1 MSQVA
6 CGCCD
11 MPEEDKGPCLCPL
24 CHGSFWFILPPS
36 ILEVAVCTNGVVCGS
51 LLGIVVEGCPG
62 CSLAGPQSMGW
73 ENRRVGAGPGR
84 EQHCPH
90 PTPTLY
96 LIPALSSSLTAQ
108 RSKLLT
114 LLFYSQLTPLPNPQ
128 ETEKTTV
135 DMGAHPTTLPTPH
148 MLNPRTQ

>member
-11 MPEEDKGPCLCPL
+11 MPKEDKGPCLCPL

-36 ILEVAVCTNGVVCGS
+36 ILEVAICTNGVVWGS
-51 LLGIVVEGCPG
+51 LLGVVVEGCPG

-73 ENRRVGAGPGR
+73 ENRRVGAGRGR

-108 RSKLLT
+108 RSVLKT
-114 LLFYSQLTPLPNPQ
+114 SHSTFLFSIDPSPQ
-128 ETEKTTV
+128 PPG
-135 DMGAHPTTLPTPH
+135 D
-148 MLNPRTQ
+148 